1 MNIGNIFNKA
11 TDVAINLAAAGAGA
25 LVGVYAINHDI
36 LNDEDVSSV
45 TGIVGGV
52 ATYTVAKMAMMSAK
66 NGTIN
71 GVNTIRTR
79 LSKEAKSEAAS
90 V

>member
-11 TDVAINLAAAGAGA
+11 TDVAINLATAGAGA

-36 LNDEDVSSV
+36 LNDEDVSAV

-52 ATYTVAKMAMMSAK
+52 ATYTLAKTVMMSAK
-66 NGTIN
+66 NSTIN

-79 LSKEAKSEAAS
+79 LSKEAKSEA
-90 V
+90 VGV